1 MTQDRNAIIKALE
14 PYFHIKELVCPHV
27 YEKWGTKAWQ
37 FLDTNLLHC
46 LLILRVT
53 VIARPMY
60 VNGKTYTQR
69 GLRCNMCDLVKSKNT
84 PYLSAHVLGKAVDF
98 TIGGL
103 TAEQGRRLIIQNASL
118 FPCQI
123 RLEKGTSWVHM
134 DVISQ
139 YGVNAKVYEFV
150 G

>member
-1 MTQDRNAIIKALE
+1 MQDREAIIKALR
-14 PYFHIKELVCPHV
+14 PYFAVKELVCPHV
-27 YEKWGTKAWQ
+27 YEKWGEKSWQ

-103 TAEQGRRLIIQNASL
+103 TAEQGRKLIRENANV

-123 RLEKGTSWVHM
+123 RMEKGTSWIHF
-134 DVISQ
+134 DVLPT
-139 YGVNAKVYEFV
+139 YGTNAKLYEFI

>member
-1 MTQDRNAIIKALE
+1 MTQDREAIIKALK
-14 PYFHIKELVCPHV
+14 PYFAVKELVCPHV
-27 YEKWGTKAWQ
+27 YAKWGEKSWQ

-69 GLRCNMCDLVKSKNT
+69 GLRCNLCDLVKSKSVV
-84 PYLSAHVLGKAVDF
+84 YLSPHLMGKAIDF

-103 TAEQGRRLIIQNASL
+103 TAEQGRKLIRENANL
-118 FPCQI
+118 FPCQVRI
-123 RLEKGTSWVHM
+123 EKDKSWVHF
-134 DVISQ
+134 DVQHQDGIT
-139 YGVNAKVYEFV
+139 AKVYEFV

>member
-1 MTQDRNAIIKALE
+1 MTQDRNAIIEALR
-14 PYFHIKELVCPHV
+14 PYFHVKELVCPHC
-27 YEKWGTKAWQ
+27 YAKWGEKSWM
-37 FLDTNLLHC
+37 FLDTNLLHV

-69 GLRCNMCDLVKSKNT
+69 GLRCNQCELVKEKAGV
-84 PYLSAHVLGKAVDF
+84 YLSGHVLGKAVDF

-103 TAEQGRRLIIQNASL
+103 TAEQGRKLIQENAHL

-123 RLEKGTSWVHM
+123 RLERGVSWIHI
-134 DVISQ
+134 DVLPQ
-139 YGVNAKVYEFV
+139 YGVKDKVYLFNA
-150 G
+150 

>member
-1 MTQDRNAIIKALE
+1 MTQDRNAIIKALGR
-14 PYFHIKELVCPHV
+14 YFHIKELVCPHT
-27 YEKWGTKAWQ
+27 YAKWGEKAWQ

-46 LLILRVT
+46 LLILRET

-69 GLRCNMCDLVKSKNT
+69 GLRCNMCDLVKGKT
-84 PYLSAHVLGKAVDF
+84 GVYLSPHLMGKAIDF

-103 TAEQGRRLIIQNASL
+103 TAEQGRRLIIAKADL
-118 FPCQI
+118 FPCNI
-123 RLEKGTSWVHM
+123 RLEDGVSWIHF
-134 DVISQ
+134 DVQNQ
-139 YGVNAKVYEFV
+139 YGNNAKVYVFK